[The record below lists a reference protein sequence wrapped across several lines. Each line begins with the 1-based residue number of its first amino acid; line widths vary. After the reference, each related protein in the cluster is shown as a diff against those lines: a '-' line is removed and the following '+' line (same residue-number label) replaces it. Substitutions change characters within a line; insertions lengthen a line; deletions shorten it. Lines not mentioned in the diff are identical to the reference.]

1 VIVAHNMASPPPD
14 PRYVEAVTTN
24 PVFDAVSLN
33 MHSAGV
39 GVTPK
44 KR

>member
-1 VIVAHNMASPPPD
+1 VVAHNMRVPSPD
-14 PRYVEAVTTN
+14 PQYITAITTN
-24 PVFDAVSLN
+24 PDLETVFLN

-39 GVTPK
+39 GVTLK

>member
-1 VIVAHNMASPPPD
+1 MVSPPPD

-24 PVFDAVSLN
+24 PVYDTLFLN

-39 GVTPK
+39 GVTLK